1 MGIISEL
8 TLYIRMLFKKIF
20 QKKDGDDQRGFDLES
35 IVGEKC
41 VVVERIDSFAGC
53 GLVKVKGTQWAARGS
68 YDDDVFEIGSV
79 LKVVAIEG
87 VRLIC
92 KK

>member
-1 MGIISEL
+1 MI
-8 TLYIRMLFKKIF
+8 FKKIF
-20 QKKDGDDQRGFDLES
+20 QKKDGDDQRSFDLES
-35 IVGEKC
+35 IIGEKC
-41 VVVERIDSFAGC
+41 VVVERVDSFGGC

-68 YDDDVFEIGSV
+68 YDDDVFDVGAV

-87 VRLIC
+87 VRVIC